1 MDLNILKT
9 SRGMRSN
16 KYIHGERNK
25 NLCQD
30 LLKNKVYYDWVIT
43 TAFYSSIHL
52 LEDKFL
58 PADINGSKC
67 TNISHVRKS
76 YNLKGRHMARE
87 KLIENLAEPKISI
100 KYKWL
105 DDRSRYSRY
114 TTYKVQAAEAHK
126 AEQYLL
132 DIFEYCQNN

>member
-1 MDLNILKT
+1 MK
-9 SRGMRSN
+9 SSQFV
-16 KYIHGERNK
+16 HGERNK
-25 NLCQD
+25 DLCQD
-30 LLKNKVYYDWVIT
+30 LLKNKIYYDWVVT

-58 PADINGSKC
+58 PTEIKEIKC
-67 TNISHVRKS
+67 TNIAHVRKA
-76 YNLKGRHMARE
+76 YNLKGRHMARA
-87 KLIENLAEPKISI
+87 KLIEDKADQQISI

-105 DDRSRYSRY
+105 DDRSRYARY

-132 DIFEYCQNN
+132 EIFKYCK